1 VVTHRDLPDSDGEI
15 VQNPYQLPQ
24 AAILTSSI
32 MPVLDQLHGDE
43 PYLVASDVGIYWL
56 QTKNPLDGC
65 RAPDWFYVPG
75 VSANDENG
83 IIRSYVMWNHGI
95 PPVIVMEFV
104 SGDGREEHDRTHG
117 KGKFWVYEQG
127 IGATYYVIF
136 DAFHDGKLE
145 VYELVRNH
153 YRPVAL
159 NERGHFPIA
168 ELGVE
173 LGVWQGEHSKVHG
186 YYMRFFDSDGRMLP
200 IPEELTE
207 AERHRAE
214 QERRRAEQEKQSAE
228 QEKQRAEQERQRAE
242 QEKLRADRLVAELN
256 EIRAKLQ
263 AKGIDPGSL

>member
-1 VVTHRDLPDSDGEI
+1 
-15 VQNPYQLPQ
+15 
-24 AAILTSSI
+24 
-32 MPVLDQLHGDE
+32 
-43 PYLVASDVGIYWL
+43 
-56 QTKNPLDGC
+56 
-65 RAPDWFYVPG
+65 
-75 VSANDENG
+75 
-83 IIRSYVMWNHGI
+83 
-95 PPVIVMEFV
+95 MEFV
-104 SGDGREEHDRTHG
+104 SGDGREEHDRTRG

-127 IGATYYVIF
+127 IGAAYYVIF

-153 YRPVAL
+153 YRPVSP
-159 NERGHFPIA
+159 NERGHYPIA

-207 AERHRAE
+207 EERHRAE
-214 QERRRAEQEKQSAE
+214 QERRRAERERRRAE
-228 QEKQRAEQERQRAE
+228 QEKQRAEQEKQRAE
-242 QEKLRADRLVAELN
+242 QEKQHAEQEKQRADRLAAELN